1 MRRLIFVIIAVAPLA
16 AAGCGG
22 PFAPSQRSQLEKAR
36 ARWESAGITNYTV
49 ESRIRCFC
57 PGYLGVWTRL
67 SIRDN
72 RVIDTQPLE
81 PLPPGDATTRGW
93 STVTDL
99 FDRIKELIESESIKS
114 VKVQYDPVLGYPQ
127 QIVMTCQSNV
137 TDCGVTYE
145 MRSVIQQ
152 PAS

>member
-1 MRRLIFVIIAVAPLA
+1 MRRLLFVTTAVATLA

-22 PFAPSQRSQLEKAR
+22 PLSPSQRAALEKAK
-36 ARWESAGITNYTV
+36 ARWESAGITDYTV

-57 PGYLGVWTRL
+57 PGHMAVWTKL

-72 RVIDTQPLE
+72 RVIETQPLE
-81 PLPPGDATTRGW
+81 PLPPGSFATTFGW

-99 FDRIKELIESESIKS
+99 FDYIEQLNRDEYIKS

-127 QIVMTCQSNV
+127 QIVVTCQSNV

-145 MRSVIQQ
+145 MRSV
-152 PAS
+152 AH